1 MPGPAFLR
9 DINEARVL
17 RLLKE
22 KGVLSRAELA
32 RYLGSTRSTT
42 TLVSNELIKK
52 GLIIPTG
59 EVFVTQQ
66 TGRPGAALKLRA
78 EGAFFLGVELG
89 AKELHLV
96 LIDLV
101 GTIIYRETVPHR
113 STKPNVICQDLLDL
127 VRRVWSRRLKNS
139 DRLRG
144 VGVAVSAL
152 LNNQGVIRKAPTLGW
167 HDFNLKEELLS
178 KFPLPAFAENDANAA
193 ALAELSFGGRA
204 GYSDLCVIH
213 LELGAG
219 AGIISDRRLIRGH
232 SGLAGEIGH
241 FCLDPNKGRTDEEL
255 GPLETY
261 LGRNHLLASYQ
272 RAGGKAKDLPGFLED
287 LKRNGSIARKTVESW
302 GRWLALTIS
311 NLADFANPRLI
322 VLVGPLAQLY
332 PFVEKEVRQRL
343 EERRFPT
350 VEGLEITVS
359 AFGRDC
365 PALGGAALVFNSL
378 FSVPDASFLDD
389 LV

>member
-59 EVFVTQQ
+59 EAFVTQQ
-66 TGRPGAALKLRA
+66 TGRPGAALKLRP

-96 LIDLV
+96 LINLI
-101 GTIIYRETVPHR
+101 GTIVYTETVPHR

-127 VRRVWSRRLKNS
+127 VLRVWSRRLKNS

-152 LNNQGVIRKAPTLGW
+152 LNSQGVIRKAPTLGW
-167 HDFNLKEELLS
+167 HDFDLKEELLA
-178 KFPLPAFAENDANAA
+178 KFSLPAFAENDANAA
-193 ALAELSFGGRA
+193 ALAELSFGGRV

-213 LELGAG
+213 LDLGAG
-219 AGIISDRRLIRGH
+219 AGIISDRKLLRGY

-241 FCLDPNKGRTDEEL
+241 FCFDPARGRPDEEF
-255 GPLETY
+255 GPLESH
-261 LGRNHLLASYQ
+261 LGRNHLLASYH
-272 RAGGKAKDLPGFLED
+272 RAGGKAKDLTGLVED
-287 LKRNGSIARKTVESW
+287 LKKNGSIGRKAVESW

-311 NLADFANPRLI
+311 NVADFVNPKLV
-322 VLVGPLAQLY
+322 VLAGPLSELY

-343 EERRFPT
+343 EERKFPT
-350 VEGLEITVS
+350 VEGLEIAVS
-359 AFGRDC
+359 TFGRDC
-365 PALGGAALVFNSL
+365 AALGGAALVFNGL

-389 LV
+389 LS